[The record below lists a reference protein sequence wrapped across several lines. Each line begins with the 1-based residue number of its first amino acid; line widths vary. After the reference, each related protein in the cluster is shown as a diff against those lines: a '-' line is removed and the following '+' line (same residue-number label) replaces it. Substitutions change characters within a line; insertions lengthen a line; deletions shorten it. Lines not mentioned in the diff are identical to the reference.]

1 MTPFRFH
8 DLAGL
13 SPADRARLLDRTES
27 DLSSYLDAVRPIID
41 RVKTDGDEAVA
52 AFGRDFDGAV
62 ISAERLKATPG
73 EFDRAESRL
82 DADLKTTMR
91 FAFERIVRFHEAQ
104 MPEDMWLK
112 EMDPGVLA
120 GERWTAIPSVGC
132 YVPRGKGAFPS
143 AALMT
148 TVPAKVAGVPVIAV
162 ATPPTETGDAD
173 DATLFACRLA
183 GIGDVYKMG
192 GAQAV
197 AAFAHGTATVPRVAK
212 LVGPGSPWVVAAKR
226 LLSDRIDPGP
236 NAGPSESLILADG
249 STPARKVALDLLN
262 EAEHGP
268 DSSAFLL
275 TESRAFA
282 DRVAAEV
289 EILLGHMSDER
300 AGYARAVLGGDQG
313 GFVIAPD
320 MDAACAFAND
330 FAVEHLMVHAADPW
344 PYLGKL
350 HHAAEILLGEHAA
363 ISVANFVLGPNHVLP
378 TGGAARTHSPLS
390 IYDFLKRQTIAHLSA
405 EGLEPLRSHAALFA
419 RYEGFDAHA
428 NAVSGLRD
436 DGDAER

>member
-1 MTPFRFH
+1 MPPFRFH
-8 DLAGL
+8 GLAGL
-13 SPADRARLLDRTES
+13 AQADRDRLLDRTES
-27 DLSSYLDAVRPIID
+27 DLTDYLDMVRPIIN
-41 RVKTDGDEAVA
+41 RVKAEGDDALA
-52 AFGRDFDGAV
+52 AFGRDFDRAD
-62 ISAERLKATPG
+62 ISANRLRATPD
-73 EFDRAESRL
+73 EFDRAEARL
-82 DADLKTTMR
+82 DNDLKTTMR
-91 FAFERIVRFHEAQ
+91 FAFERIMRFHEAQ

-212 LVGPGSPWVVAAKR
+212 LVGPGSPWVIAAKR

-268 DSSAFLL
+268 DSAAFLV
-275 TESRAFA
+275 TDNRAFA
-282 DRVAAEV
+282 DRVAAEA
-289 EILLGHMSDER
+289 ETLLGLMSDER
-300 AGYARAVLGGDQG
+300 ANYARAVLGGDQG

-350 HHAAEILLGEHAA
+350 HHAGEILLGEHAA

-428 NAVSGLRD
+428 NAVSRLRD
-436 DGDAER
+436 DGDAES